1 MLKNVY
7 FKVNLYGQQRIACW
21 MYVDVDQEK
30 IIQQKQNSSDANL
43 KILIIKQVDN
53 KMIVVNE
60 LKFSWLS
67 FDFLHK
73 FMFTWLTTFDSVICS
88 LEALLLLWVNLTFF

>member
-1 MLKNVY
+1 
-7 FKVNLYGQQRIACW
+7 

-73 FMFTWLTTFDSVICS
+73 FMFT
-88 LEALLLLWVNLTFF
+88 